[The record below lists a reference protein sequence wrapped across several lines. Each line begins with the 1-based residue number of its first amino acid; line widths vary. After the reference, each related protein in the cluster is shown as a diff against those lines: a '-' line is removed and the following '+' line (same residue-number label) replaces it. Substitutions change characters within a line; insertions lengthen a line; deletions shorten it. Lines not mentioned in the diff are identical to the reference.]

1 MKEKIYFRDTKGK
14 DYGIFTL
21 KLLLN
26 IEHEEKYFACTS
38 DLKKK
43 LLEMFRISY
52 KFENQTEITQQFDY

>member
-1 MKEKIYFRDTKGK
+1 M
-14 DYGIFTL
+14 L

-26 IEHEEKYFACTS
+26 IEYWRKIFRLHLRF
-38 DLKKK
+38 KKQK